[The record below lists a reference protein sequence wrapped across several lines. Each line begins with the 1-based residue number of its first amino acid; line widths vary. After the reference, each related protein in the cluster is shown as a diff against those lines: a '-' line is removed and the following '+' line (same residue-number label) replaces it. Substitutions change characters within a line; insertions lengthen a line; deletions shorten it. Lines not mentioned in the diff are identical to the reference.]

1 MCWSSSWC
9 CGAIPCRRPP
19 ERGPGRRHVEGST
32 GGAGAR
38 PAAAAAAWDG
48 SGLLG
53 GGLLAVLLLGFVV
66 LVFLGVVIAGA
77 LLTGDRRIVF
87 DPPWWLNVVA
97 LALVAAIFAP
107 FAPWLRDA
115 ISDLVHAQGDD
126 GYALI
131 GRLNSELQQMANPR
145 ATLPRVARMIATD
158 LHLPYVLVTVDASF
172 TVDAASGPA
181 DVAFGEP
188 VAGAPFGHVPITYLD
203 QPLGLLVVGGRAG
216 GRPLTPRD
224 RALLGDVARQLGI
237 ALYAA
242 RLTVDLQASR
252 ERLVAAREEE
262 RRRIRN
268 DLHDGLAPTLSSLQL
283 QLGAIQRLMR
293 GRPDEAERLMD
304 GLRESLRGATSEIRR
319 LVNDLRPPMLDAFG
333 LVGALRQLVPA
344 ESDIAFDLLAPEPM
358 PALPAAVEVAAYRI
372 AGEAIHNVIRHSGA
386 RRCVLRIE
394 LAPAELRLEVS
405 DDGRGFPVDRPVG
418 VGASS
423 MRERAAELGGSLTL
437 ENAAEGGARV
447 LARLPL
453 RPAPAGLAQ
462 TASATVERAP
472 SIHERPNQEP

>member
-1 MCWSSSWC
+1 MAQTPRSELP
-9 CGAIPCRRPP
+9 ADRPP
-19 ERGPGRRHVEGST
+19 P
-32 GGAGAR
+32 R
-38 PAAAAAAWDG
+38 PWDG

-77 LLTGDRRIVF
+77 LLTGDRQIVF

-97 LALVAAIFAP
+97 LALVAATFAP
-107 FAPWLRDA
+107 VRLWLRDA
-115 ISDLVHAQGDD
+115 ISDLVLAQGDD
-126 GYALI
+126 AYALI

-145 ATLPRVARMIATD
+145 ATLPQVARMIATD
-158 LHLPYVLVTVDASF
+158 LRLPHVRIAVDDGYA
-172 TVDAASGPA
+172 VDEAPGPA
-181 DVAFGEP
+181 AFAFGEP
-188 VAGAPFGHVPITYLD
+188 MPGASLSRLPIAYLD
-203 QPLGLLVVGGRAG
+203 QRLGHLDLGGRAA
-216 GRPLTPRD
+216 GRPLTQRD

-252 ERLVAAREEE
+252 ERLVTAREEE

-293 GRPDEAERLMD
+293 DQPYEAERLLD
-304 GLRESLRGATSEIRR
+304 GLRESLRAATSEIRR

-333 LVGALRQLVPA
+333 LLGAMRQLVPA
-344 ESDIAFDLLAPEPM
+344 ESELVFDLRAPEPM

-372 AGEAIHNVIRHSGA
+372 ASEAIHNVLRHSGA
-386 RRCVLRIE
+386 RRCLLRID
-394 LAPAELRLEVS
+394 LAADELRLEVG
-405 DDGRGFPVDRPVG
+405 DDGRGFPADRPVG

-423 MRERAAELGGSLTL
+423 MRERAAELGGSLIL

-453 RPAPAGLAQ
+453 RLAPMVLEPPGLDPPGLEP
-462 TASATVERAP
+462 VE
-472 SIHERPNQEP
+472 HHQPNKEP